1 MSLLQAQSLCHAY
14 DSGAPI
20 LKDVTFSVE
29 AGESL
34 GIIGPN
40 GGGKSTLLKILVG
53 ALRPTSG
60 SILAEGRDLLQ
71 GNFPHG
77 LFSYVAQYSDIDAIL
92 PLKVSDMVLFG
103 SINRP
108 KADIRPLE
116 EVLELVGL
124 GHKAHYRFD
133 TLSGGERQRALLA
146 RALLARTKVLVL
158 DEPTNGLDSTGQDQ
172 LLGILREAQKK
183 FGMAIVM
190 VGHDISQMLKSCDRI
205 LCLNRT
211 HHWHDRK
218 EMLTP
223 GVLESI
229 YHCEFEHL
237 MIHLEDGPQEGMAQG
252 AHHSCDHDHGHPGH
266 QHKLSPPKHLFKKKD
281 S

>member
-1 MSLLQAQSLCHAY
+1 MTLLEAKGLGHSFDGQQ
-14 DSGAPI
+14 PI
-20 LKDVTFSVE
+20 LKDVSFSVE

-40 GGGKSTLLKILVG
+40 GGGKTTLLKILVG

-60 SILAEGRDLLQ
+60 NIQADGQDLLH
-71 GNFPHG
+71 GDFPHG
-77 LFSYVAQYSDIDAIL
+77 LFSYVAQHNDIDCIL
-92 PLKVSDMVLFG
+92 PLRVRDMVLFG
-103 SINRP
+103 ALNRP
-108 KADIRPLE
+108 KDSLRPVD

-124 GHKAHYRFD
+124 AHKAHYRFD

-146 RALLARTKVLVL
+146 RALLARTRILVL

-183 FGMAIVM
+183 FGMAVVM
-190 VGHDISQMLKSCDRI
+190 VGHDISQMLKSCDRL

-223 GVLESI
+223 KVLESI

-237 MIHLEDGPQEGMAQG
+237 MIHLEDGPQEGQDAQ
-252 AHHSCDHDHGHPGH
+252 AHHACDHPPG
-266 QHKLSPPKHLFKKKD
+266 QHFHDNRLAPPKKRGD